1 MGAIDLS
8 KLSLADANKYLRTL
22 HEVERLSCEES
33 LAQFVRSAWHVLEP
47 STPLLWNWHL
57 DVLCG
62 YLQALYDGRLRSRR
76 LVINIPPGTAK
87 SLVVSVFYP
96 AWIWVQPDSG
106 ASESFLNLT
115 NAGDLATRDTMR
127 MRSLVQS
134 EWYQR
139 YWRSRVSLSPDQRE
153 KTHFANTKH
162 GFRIGQGINASVTGK
177 RVSTLIIDDP
187 HDAKRALGDTEVQ
200 SVCQSYDQAVSSRLK
215 DPRHGT
221 IILIMQRLRNND
233 LTGHLLDKKDQ
244 DWVHV
249 KIPMTYTGS
258 PGYDPLIDIGPEA
271 AKLSDPRRKVGETL
285 MPARFDKA
293 WLKEARENLGEYG
306 WAGQM
311 QQDPVPMGGGII
323 KAKWWQ
329 RWPQGREL
337 PKVQHVFCSWDTAY
351 TEKDTASGSYSAMTA
366 WGIFW
371 SEEKDR
377 HCLLLLAA
385 WWGRVSYPDLRAKAK
400 EEESK
405 RKPDCH
411 LIEAKASGQ
420 SLIQDLRRGKVGVR
434 GYDPRPDGDKVG
446 RAALAS
452 SSFEAGLI
460 WAPSTAWADQ
470 VIRFTG
476 EIPLG
481 APPSGD
487 IGDTVTQAVRYLTK
501 RWWITHPDDD
511 ENEPNT
517 PSLLIDDEDDDAIT
531 PTRFGVYG

>member
-8 KLSLADANKYLRTL
+8 RISLAEANKYLATL

-33 LAQFVRSAWHVLEP
+33 LSQFIRSAWHVLEP
-47 STPLLWNWHL
+47 ATPLVWNWHL
-57 DVLCG
+57 DVLAG

-87 SLVVSVFYP
+87 SLIVSVFYP
-96 AWIWVQPDSG
+96 AWVWAQPNGG

-115 NAGDLATRDTMR
+115 NAGDLATRDTLR

-134 EWYQR
+134 DWYQG
-139 YWRSRVSLSPDQRE
+139 YWSRRVALSAAQRE
-153 KTHFANTKH
+153 KTHFANLRH
-162 GFRIGQGINASVTGK
+162 GFRLGQGINASVTGK
-177 RVSTLIIDDP
+177 RVSVLIIDDP
-187 HDAKRALGDTEVQ
+187 HDAKRAMGDTEVQ

-215 DPRHGT
+215 DPRSGS
-221 IILIMQRLRNND
+221 IILIMQRLRTND
-233 LTGHLLDKKDQ
+233 LTGHLLDKKEG
-244 DWVHV
+244 DWCHV
-249 KIPMTYTGS
+249 KIPMTWTGVA
-258 PGYDPLIDIGPEA
+258 GYDPVADIGPEA
-271 AKLSDPRRKVGETL
+271 AHLADPRKKIGETL
-285 MPARFDKA
+285 MPKRFDRA
-293 WLKEARENLGEYG
+293 WLKEAREDLGEYG

-311 QQDPVPMGGGII
+311 QQDPVPLGGGII

-351 TEKDTASGSYSAMTA
+351 TEKDTESGSYSAMTA
-366 WGIFW
+366 WGVFW
-371 SEEKDR
+371 SEAQDR

-385 WWGRVSYPDLRAKAK
+385 WWGRVAYPDLRAKAK
-400 EEESK
+400 EEEHK
-405 RKPDCH
+405 RQPDCH

-420 SLIQDLRRGKVGVR
+420 SLIQDLRRGRVKVR

-452 SSFEAGLI
+452 ASFEAGLI
-460 WAPSTAWADQ
+460 WAPTTTWADQ
-470 VIRFTG
+470 VIRYTG

-487 IGDTVTQAVRYLTK
+487 IGDTVTQAVRYLSK

-511 ENEPNT
+511 EPEHP
-517 PSLLIDDEDDDAIT
+517 LLQTLKDDDEDDDLT
-531 PTRFGVYG
+531 PPRIGIYG